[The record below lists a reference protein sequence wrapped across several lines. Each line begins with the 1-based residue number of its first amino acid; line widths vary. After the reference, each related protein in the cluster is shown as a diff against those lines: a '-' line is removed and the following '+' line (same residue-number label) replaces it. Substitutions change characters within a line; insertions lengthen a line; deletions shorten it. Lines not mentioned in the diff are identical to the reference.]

1 MNSGEKWMNTMR
13 SLTNFINYKDSL
25 TELKNAISEIKK
37 IPHKEQIG

>member
-1 MNSGEKWMNTMR
+1 MNTMR

-37 IPHKEQIG
+37 YLIKNRLDDREE